1 MLTAVLLLA
10 GTAAQAQE
18 RGANQNDL
26 TFAVTA
32 GYNASVMQEA
42 LPGNWSNYSI
52 AAPSTNRQVAGD
64 RRRARMVLRG
74 PVARQRR
81 RRIQLHQYTGVSL
94 RAGFRRR
101 RLLGNGRH
109 PRLRRRGQPQHHAVQ
124 CLPGLRPL
132 LPHRSRRTP
141 SLRGNQGR
149 IRLRSGH
156 RLQGRRD
163 MDGPVRGRGLQHPR
177 GCDCRSGLLL
187 HGGLLHRGLGGPL
200 RLHLLLHDGQAAGRP
215 RCPGSRQP
223 QLQRLRRS
231 HHQDRFLFLTKQPQS
246 DQ

>member
-42 LPGNWSNYSI
+42 QPGNWGSYSI
-52 AAPSTNRQVAGD
+52 AAPSTNWND
-64 RRRARMVLRG
+64 
-74 PVARQRR
+74 
-81 RRIQLHQYTGVSL
+81 
-94 RAGFRRR
+94 
-101 RLLGNGRH
+101 GNGRH

-124 CLPGLRPL
+124 RLPGLRPL

-141 SLRGNQGR
+141 SLRGNQGW

-163 MDGPVRGRGLQHPR
+163 MVSEWTTTSRRPSSSGPRWTPSPTPTATRWSSRRPASVPWLPTATTTAP
-177 GCDCRSGLLL
+177 S
-187 HGGLLHRGLGGPL
+187 PL
-200 RLHLLLHDGQAAGRP
+200 PPSKLV
-215 RCPGSRQP
+215 SV
-223 QLQRLRRS
+223 
-231 HHQDRFLFLTKQPQS
+231 S
-246 DQ
+246 DKATTV